1 MRNRTDSL
9 HGIVDKWFGQ
19 AAVCATVMRERAG
32 RQRCVRVEV
41 ARGTET
47 LSMRFFPSRG
57 RFMVGVPPCT
67 SRPVYGHAGTADLT
81 RP

>member
-47 LSMRFFPSRG
+47 LSMRFFRHADGSWWV
-57 RFMVGVPPCT
+57 FPPARLGPCMGMRVQRT
-67 SRPVYGHAGTADLT
+67 
-81 RP
+81 